1 MSNVLTDEPRW
12 SSASL
17 CITLNHLGRS
27 FRPEYTHQLTEGEC
41 FRGHRPRKHSI
52 QAAMNKFNAINSEKE
67 KDTSISTTLPVPKT
81 LLHKSHEYHDV
92 AKNELDIQI
101 SISPSCQKCSVDIQR
116 FPISINGIDDNN
128 NNEDED
134 EGKRT
139 VKRKKTGNFSES
151 DNKVPA
157 DNSEILVALRKVLPP
172 LISQNGN
179 NNNTN
184 NDNNSISNDVGSND
198 DIIIRNDEVEKD
210 FLSEPIGEILDEYS
224 ILTTTTNNFV
234 LTIADGGSP
243 RVSEY
248 HTSVE
253 RLAMLYIENADAVDV
268 ANNDTGYWKILYLWK
283 KDGDDHDDNDK
294 NVNNKRYNYSLVAYF
309 TIFHFIALFH
319 RPEPGLIIRICQA
332 LVLPPFQGQGHG
344 KRILQ
349 AVYNIAR
356 NQEKDADQKISNG
369 NENENHYNLIH
380 KIVQVNVE
388 DPAPAFVALRNKI
401 DWKLI
406 LGHYQEWKWPRSKG
420 TINASSKCDEL
431 SLFFTALREQEAS
444 EMSAEAK
451 ITPKQIH
458 IMNELLKLQ
467 AIHSFCDDQYQENKE
482 PDANVK
488 VVELERYFRLMVKKR
503 LNKEYCD
510 ELIELPTKADQKLM
524 LGKLF
529 DDELKQYKRILRTQK

>member
-1 MSNVLTDEPRW
+1 
-12 SSASL
+12 
-17 CITLNHLGRS
+17 LNHLGRS

-41 FRGHRPRKHSI
+41 FRGHRPR
-52 QAAMNKFNAINSEKE
+52 QEVLEAAMNKFNAIKSEKDN
-67 KDTSISTTLPVPKT
+67 DTSTCTALPVLKF
-81 LLHKSHEYHDV
+81 LLHKSHEYHDA
-92 AKNELDIQI
+92 AKNELDIQVL
-101 SISPSCQKCSVDIQR
+101 ISPSCQKCSVFIQR
-116 FPISINGIDDNN
+116 FPISITGIDDINS
-128 NNEDED
+128 NEDEG
-134 EGKRT
+134 ERTSKRP
-139 VKRKKTGNFSES
+139 KTGNFSES
-151 DNKVPA
+151 DNNVPA
-157 DNSEILVALRKVLPP
+157 NNSEILVVLRKVLPT

-179 NNNTN
+179 NNNN
-184 NDNNSISNDVGSND
+184 NNNSNSISNDAGSNND
-198 DIIIRNDEVEKD
+198 FIIRNDEVEND
-210 FLSEPIGEILDEYS
+210 YFSEPIGKILDEYS
-224 ILTTTTNNFV
+224 ALTTTNNDNVSNFV

-268 ANNDTGYWKILYLWK
+268 TNNGTGYWKIIYLWK
-283 KDGDDHDDNDK
+283 RDDDDHDDNDK
-294 NVNNKRYNYSLVAYF
+294 NVTKKRYKYSLVAYF

-349 AVYNIAR
+349 AVYNIVH
-356 NQEKDADQKISNG
+356 NQEKDADQKISNERSDIKVDNG
-369 NENENHYNLIH
+369 NEIHDNVVH

-420 TINASSKCDEL
+420 TINASNTSDEL
-431 SLFFTALREQEAS
+431 SLFFTALSEREAS
-444 EMSAEAK
+444 EMSTKAK

-467 AIHSFCDDQYQENKE
+467 AIHNFCDDQYQKNKE
-482 PDANVK
+482 QDSNVQ
-488 VVELERYFRLMVKKR
+488 VLELERCFRLMVKKR
-503 LNKEYCD
+503 LNKEYHD
-510 ELIELPTKADQKLM
+510 ELIVLPTKEDQKLM

-529 DDELKQYKRILRTQK
+529 DDELKQYERILRTPK